1 MIPQRLELQT
11 YSYQKYALPI
21 KLRNQSFILKV
32 YKYYTHN
39 KSTPT

>member
-21 KLRNQSFILKV
+21 KLKNPL
-32 YKYYTHN
+32 YKYTRALRFELR
-39 KSTPT
+39 T